1 MLFAENIVHVVE
13 VQLEQFYLAWRL
25 VRCHVN
31 DALQVKDLSEY
42 APLIDIGSCFFQALC
57 LILIELCVEEELS
70 CSARVF

>member
-13 VQLEQFYLAWRL
+13 VQLEQFNLAWRL

-31 DALQVKDLSEY
+31 YALQVEDLSKDTS
-42 APLIDIGSCFFQALC
+42 LIDIGSCLFQALC